1 MAWLKLGKKSDPK
14 AKIREVLGD
23 YKLPSFPGAIMQILQ
38 KIRDPKSSVGS
49 VAEILAIDPGLSVQV
64 LRVANSAAYSPARK
78 IENLTQAA
86 ALIGLSELQS
96 LVLSFG
102 VRNNMPS
109 EPVQG
114 YDCARFWRAA
124 ARRGFVARGLSTL
137 LCPAR
142 ESESFTAGLLQ
153 DMAVPFLAHQR
164 TKEYGPV
171 LSRWHSGDSSLYELE
186 QAEFGWDHAE
196 VATWICDEWN
206 LPENI
211 EAAIGSHH
219 GVKDDVYDCPPSVAL
234 AAYIRETPDSPG
246 TDRVIEVAETRYN
259 IPGEKVR
266 QIIDAAFEQANDFSR
281 LLG

>member
-1 MAWLKLGKKSDPK
+1 MGWLKLRAKSDPK

-64 LRVANSAAYSPARK
+64 LRVANSVAYSPARK
-78 IENLTQAA
+78 VENLTQAA

-102 VRNNMPS
+102 VRNNLPR

-114 YDCARFWRAA
+114 YDCTRFWRAA
-124 ARRGFVARGLSTL
+124 ARRGFVARGLSGL

-164 TKEYGPV
+164 TQDYGPV
-171 LSRWHSGDSSLYELE
+171 LSHWHDGEVSLHELE

-196 VATWICDEWN
+196 VATWICHEWN

-211 EAAIGSHH
+211 EGAIGSHH
-219 GVKDDVYDCPPSVAL
+219 RVGDDIPDCPPSVAL
-234 AAYIRETPDSPG
+234 AAYIRETPDYPG
-246 TDRVIEVAETRYN
+246 TDRLIEVAEQRYN
-259 IPGEKVR
+259 IPGEKVCR
-266 QIIDAAFEQANDFSR
+266 IVEAAFEQANDFSR